1 MTIYYSNILLV
12 MNMVSLFYTSM
23 ATLRQIDIKKVIAY
37 SSISHMNICT
47 IGILSFDIVSMS
59 GSMILM
65 FGHGFVSAGLFF
77 LIGVLYDRY
86 KTKLFSYYSGV
97 VHIMPVYSFLLFFF
111 ILSNISM
118 PLTSNF
124 IGEFLILYGL
134 VNNISIILI
143 IFIIFAIFTC
153 AVYSI

>member
-1 MTIYYSNILLV
+1 MNIL
-12 MNMVSLFYTSM
+12 SLFYTSM
-23 ATLRQIDIKKVIAY
+23 ATLRQIDIKKIIAY
-37 SSISHMNICT
+37 SSISHMNICA
-47 IGILSFDIVSMS
+47 IGILSFNIVSIS

-77 LIGVLYDRY
+77 LIGIIYDKY
-86 KTKLFSYYSGV
+86 KTKLFFYYSGI
-97 VHIMPVYSFLLFFF
+97 VHTMPIYSFFLFFF

-134 VNNISIILI
+134 MATINTTLI
-143 IFIIFAIFTC
+143 IFIAFAIFIC